1 MIWGYT
7 YFWKHPFEC
16 HLFSPQKKPTQWKKS
31 IRIDFVDK
39 HIVMQK
45 KHVVGF
51 DRHKKA
57 LSLVLLHAEMHSLKF
72 NNVITSMKDETTS
85 QKEM

>member
-1 MIWGYT
+1 MN
-7 YFWKHPFEC
+7 
-16 HLFSPQKKPTQWKKS
+16 
-31 IRIDFVDK
+31 
-39 HIVMQK
+39 IVMQK

-72 NNVITSMKDETTS
+72 NNVITSMKDDNPP
-85 QKEM
+85 KKM